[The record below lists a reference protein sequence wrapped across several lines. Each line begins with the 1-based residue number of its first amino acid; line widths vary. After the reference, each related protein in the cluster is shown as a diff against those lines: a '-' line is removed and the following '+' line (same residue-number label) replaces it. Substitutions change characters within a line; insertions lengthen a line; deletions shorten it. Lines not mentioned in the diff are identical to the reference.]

1 MDYVTYRSVN
11 DLPRAVELL
20 GVIATTLV
28 LMSKN
33 GGNLLCHTWEIFNM
47 QVLKLIKLTNYFRL

>member
-33 GGNLLCHTWEIFNM
+33 GGDLLCHTWEIFNTG
-47 QVLKLIKLTNYFRL
+47 LR